1 MNETCSKCPIAE
13 HCLRQKDF
21 CDWMKAENPNPL
33 HVRHIIGRSK
43 LAAGIELEY
52 PSTGAMVRNL
62 WRDILAFARSGGKL
76 APKAL
81 RIARLAVC
89 EPCEKWDARQRRCTA
104 CGCKMDAKTYSL
116 VAKCPL
122 EKWPKHKV
130 ATS

>member
-43 LAAGIELEY
+43 LAAGIQQEY
-52 PSTGAMVRNL
+52 PSTTAMARNL
-62 WRDILAFARSGGKL
+62 WRDLKAFVRSGGKL

-81 RIARLAVC
+81 RLARLAKC
-89 EPCEKWDARQRRCTA
+89 EEPCEKWDAQHRRCKA
-104 CGCKMDAKTYSL
+104 CGCREDIKVYSL
-116 VAKCPL
+116 AATCPL
-122 EKWPKHKV
+122 GKWP
-130 ATS
+130 APLES